1 VTHFVTATIA
11 VLLGALAV
19 QLWAEVVGHHPL
31 SDLPGA
37 LVHRGI
43 EASAPPS
50 LRRPLE
56 YPVSPI

>member
-1 VTHFVTATIA
+1 
-11 VLLGALAV
+11 
-19 QLWAEVVGHHPL
+19 LWAEVVGHHPL